1 MWSCD
6 YHVTLQVCWAMLSI
20 TVAVRIDVYGVVYAV
35 LLGILLVLPRPILP
49 PVWLLYLFLHGVLLL
64 VQYFFLLGAPA
75 GICYT
80 HTHANS
86 TGVCVCVGVGVWV
99 CVGGGRFTDIL
110 TPITFLKMVQI
121 QWFYDFMKAY
131 KEQMMY

>member
-1 MWSCD
+1 
-6 YHVTLQVCWAMLSI
+6 MLSI
-20 TVAVRIDVYGVVYAV
+20 TVAVRIDVYGVVYAL
-35 LLGILLVLPRPILP
+35 LLGILLFLPRPILP

-86 TGVCVCVGVGVWV
+86 TGVGVWV
-99 CVGGGRFTDIL
+99 WGGGRFTDIL
-110 TPITFLKMVQI
+110 INTHNVPKNGPNPMI
-121 QWFYDFMKAY
+121 
-131 KEQMMY
+131 

>member
-1 MWSCD
+1 
-6 YHVTLQVCWAMLSI
+6 MLSI

-80 HTHANS
+80 HANS
-86 TGVCVCVGVGVWV
+86 TGVCGGCGCGG
-99 CVGGGRFTDIL
+99 GGGRFTDIL
-110 TPITFLKMVQI
+110 TPITFLKMI
-121 QWFYDFMKAY
+121 
-131 KEQMMY
+131 